1 MFLYLLLFLHLSG
14 VTQAPMEFYMVP
26 VVTNGQ
32 KSIKTKGMAN
42 SALYLALSL
51 VSSAVKIGQ
60 NN

>member
-1 MFLYLLLFLHLSG
+1 
-14 VTQAPMEFYMVP
+14 MEFYMVP

-32 KSIKTKGMAN
+32 KSNKTKGMAN

-60 NN
+60 DN